1 MVYECFEKLQGKVL
15 LGKLVSLLLF
25 SLAFGYLIDKV
36 VASVNGEP
44 ILESDIRMA
53 KLYYGMKD
61 KKKIIERLIEINLI
75 YQYMVSRGIHIPD
88 SKIDEILKDI
98 AKKNGISIEELAKE
112 LRNRGLTLEDFKEFL
127 KKDLIATVGLREY
140 LLKQVSVTDV
150 ELELEKLK
158 RGKVKVKK
166 DIELLILSRDK
177 GKKLLDLIGSEVNL
191 KALSEKLGGEYHRL
205 TVEKGELIKE
215 LDKQVWRAKDGEL
228 VFAEDDKN
236 IYVVKVLKTITEVEG
251 INTEKLKEEILR
263 KKLQEAYKKLL
274 KELKENSV
282 ITIVEK

>member
-98 AKKNGISIEELAKE
+98 AKKNGISVEELVKE
-112 LRNRGLTLEDFKEFL
+112 LRNHGLTLEDFKEFL
-127 KKDLIATVGLREY
+127 RKDLIATVGLREY
-140 LLKQVSVTDV
+140 LLKQ
-150 ELELEKLK
+150 
-158 RGKVKVKK
+158 
-166 DIELLILSRDK
+166 
-177 GKKLLDLIGSEVNL
+177 
-191 KALSEKLGGEYHRL
+191 
-205 TVEKGELIKE
+205 
-215 LDKQVWRAKDGEL
+215 
-228 VFAEDDKN
+228 
-236 IYVVKVLKTITEVEG
+236 
-251 INTEKLKEEILR
+251 
-263 KKLQEAYKKLL
+263 
-274 KELKENSV
+274 
-282 ITIVEK
+282 